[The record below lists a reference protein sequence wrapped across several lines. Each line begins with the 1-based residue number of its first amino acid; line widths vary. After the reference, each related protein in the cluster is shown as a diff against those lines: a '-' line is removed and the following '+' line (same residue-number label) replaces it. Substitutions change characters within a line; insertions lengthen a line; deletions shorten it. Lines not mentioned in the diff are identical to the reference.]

1 MNEKESLVRFGISM
15 PQSLIEQFDALIV
28 DQGYD
33 NRSEAVRDLVRRALL
48 APSHIVSEQLAAGT
62 IVMVYDHHVSDLP
75 IVLTELQHEYH
86 QEINSTMHIHLN
98 HHQCLEVIVVRGV
111 VRRLRELQ
119 QRIQVLRGVSYA
131 ELSVTHVD
139 GQEHGDNDR
148 HEHDHHHTRP
158 HHHDH
163 NHSHGTYRHDH
174 NNNHG
179 HGHGDDKK

>member
-28 DQGYD
+28 EQGYD

-48 APSHIVSEQLAAGT
+48 APAHLVSEQLAAGT

-75 IVLTELQHEYH
+75 IVLTELQHDYH
-86 QEINSTMHIHLN
+86 REINSTMHIHLN
-98 HHQCLEVIVVRGV
+98 HHQCLEVIVVRGA

-131 ELSVTHVD
+131 ELSVTYVD
-139 GQEHGDNDR
+139 GQDQTGTEHGSLSTDVSQSSGSTKDQHRN
-148 HEHDHHHTRP
+148 HPHAHGHPHNHDH
-158 HHHDH
+158 
-163 NHSHGTYRHDH
+163 
-174 NNNHG
+174 
-179 HGHGDDKK
+179 